1 MRFVKQGFEMLAPNN
16 LDRTVAVDMLKH
28 IEKIG
33 RVCYKSEAKITP
45 HSYSDFVRML
55 VRNGHEA
62 MIEHVSITVKFI
74 CSRGTSHALVRHR
87 LASFAQESTIYC
99 DYNHNRFDGQI
110 AYILPSE
117 EMRNNKAFVDALMQA
132 ELSYRALRTMKVP
145 TSIAREVLP
154 NATKTEL
161 VVTAN
166 LREWRTILK
175 LRTGKKEGRMTKELI
190 SSLLFTLQEVLPEVF
205 EDITPEV

>member
-1 MRFVKQGFEMLAPNN
+1 MRFVKQGFEVLAPNN

-62 MIEHVSITVKFI
+62 MIEHAS
-74 CSRGTSHALVRHR
+74 VRHR

-110 AYILPSE
+110 AYILPNE
-117 EMRNNKAFVDALMQA
+117 EMRNSKAFVDALMQA

-190 SSLLFTLQEVLPEVF
+190 SSLLFTLQEILPEVF